1 MQHKNSEI
9 FLLIEKYINDFYE
22 DNGSVPQS
30 CRIADDLLL
39 STATIS
45 RYISQMKKDGR
56 IIVDKN
62 GKNTT
67 VKIQKIHKTNIEVPV
82 VGSIACETPVWAEE
96 NIETYFIMSKE
107 IIGDIDCFFLKAKG
121 ESMIN
126 AGIDDGD
133 LVLIRKQEY
142 ARSGDI
148 AAMLLDNDATLKRVF
163 FENNG
168 KIRLHP
174 ENDDMEDFYVDECKI
189 QGIVTKVIKDVD

>member
-9 FLLIEKYINDFYE
+9 FLLIEKYINNFYK
-22 DNGSVPQS
+22 DNGSVPQNYQ
-30 CRIADDLLL
+30 IADELSL

-82 VGSIACETPVWAEE
+82 VGSIACGTPVWAEE

-126 AGIDDGD
+126 VGIDDGD

-148 AAMLLDNDATLKRVF
+148 AVILLDNDATLKRVF
-163 FENNG
+163 FESNG

>member
-9 FLLIEKYINDFYE
+9 FLLIEKYINDFYKE
-22 DNGSVPQS
+22 NGSVPQNYQ
-30 CRIADDLLL
+30 IADDLSL

-45 RYISQMKKDGR
+45 RYINQMKKDGR

-62 GKNTT
+62 GKNITI
-67 VKIQKIHKTNIEVPV
+67 KIQKIHKANIEVPV
-82 VGSIACETPVWAEE
+82 VGSIACGKPVLAEE

-107 IIGDIDCFFLKAKG
+107 IIGDVDCFFLRAKG

-133 LVLIRKQEY
+133 LVLIKKQEY
-142 ARSGDI
+142 AQSGDMAVI
-148 AAMLLDNDATLKRVF
+148 LLDNDATLKRVF
-163 FENNG
+163 FESNG

-189 QGIVTKVIKDVD
+189 QGIVTKVIKDID